1 MDIVDIPKALAAPV
15 FDLSHF
21 SESTTELQRSNY
33 GQADI
38 FPEVY

>member
-1 MDIVDIPKALAAPV
+1 MDTMDIPKTLTALE

-38 FPEVY
+38 FP